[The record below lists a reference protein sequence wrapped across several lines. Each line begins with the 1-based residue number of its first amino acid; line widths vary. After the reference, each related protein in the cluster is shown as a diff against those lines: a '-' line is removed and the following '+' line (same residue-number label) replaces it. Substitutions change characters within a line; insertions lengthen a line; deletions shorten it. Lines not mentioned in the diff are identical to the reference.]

1 MGLPA
6 VPGPGGFNLTLA
18 TPSFYLLVALLFVFG
33 AMLVALRRMYPGRKR
48 GLEGYFEAA
57 GIDLAFLL
65 VGVAIVAALALSD
78 PRGNRTSF
86 ALYRVVLGGLWLTF
100 AIPVV
105 TVASS
110 VQSRSRGKI
119 PWLGPAILVAI
130 AMFGVLFAYYYANP
144 GP

>member
-1 MGLPA
+1 MSWPA
-6 VPGPGGFNLTLA
+6 APGPGVFDLPLS
-18 TPSFYLLVALLFVFG
+18 TPSFYVLVGLLVVFVL
-33 AMLVALRRMYPGRKR
+33 MLGFLHRMYPGRKR

-65 VGVAIVAALALSD
+65 VGVAVVVALSFSD
-78 PRGNRTSF
+78 PHGNRTSF

-110 VQSRSRGKI
+110 VQSRSRG
-119 PWLGPAILVAI
+119 
-130 AMFGVLFAYYYANP
+130 
-144 GP
+144 